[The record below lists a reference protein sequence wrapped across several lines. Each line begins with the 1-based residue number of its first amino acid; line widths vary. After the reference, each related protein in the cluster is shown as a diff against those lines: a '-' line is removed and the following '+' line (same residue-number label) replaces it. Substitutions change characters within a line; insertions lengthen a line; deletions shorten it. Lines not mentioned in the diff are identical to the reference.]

1 MHDLSKFQRMMV
13 AMDLTEM
20 DVHIIRFASM
30 VAKHFEIE
38 AVYFFHAADSSLELP
53 EEINQK
59 YGNVIAPVDETLEKE
74 MGAVVH
80 ENFQTPEGCS
90 IELEALPGNVTD
102 EVLKYS
108 QMKVVD
114 LLLLGRKD
122 RLTGTGLNSRKV
134 AKGCACSVMF
144 VPENPP
150 LELRKIL
157 ISVDY
162 SEHSKMAFEI
172 GADIQKKTGAKLL
185 SSNVYRV
192 PVGYH
197 KSGKTYEEFA
207 EIMLQ
212 NTRDE
217 CDRFFKKIELEGVD
231 YEHTYALDDDPHPA
245 DKIYKTGAEVGAD
258 MIILGSKGRSSGA
271 AFLIGSVA
279 EKLVMEDDDIPIF
292 LIKKGKENMSF
303 LEALFRL

>member
-13 AMDLTEM
+13 AMDLTDM
-20 DVHIIRFASM
+20 DVHIIKYASM
-30 VAKHFEIE
+30 IAKHFEIE

-53 EEINQK
+53 DEINQK
-59 YGNVIAPVDETLEKE
+59 YGHVIAPLDETLEKE
-74 MGAVVH
+74 MSAVVDA
-80 ENFQTPEGCS
+80 NFETPEGCTV
-90 IELEALPGNVTD
+90 ELEALPGNITD
-102 EVLKYS
+102 ELLKYS
-108 QMKVVD
+108 NMKVVD

-122 RLTGTGLNSRKV
+122 KLTGSGLNSRKV
-134 AKGCACSVMF
+134 AKGCRCSVMF
-144 VPENPP
+144 IPENPP
-150 LELRKIL
+150 LELRRVL

-172 GADIQKKTGAKLL
+172 GVDIQKKTGAKLL

-197 KSGKTYEEFA
+197 KSGKSYEEFS
-207 EIMLQ
+207 EVMLE
-212 NTRDE
+212 NTKDE
-217 CDRFFKKIELEGVD
+217 CARFFKKIELDGVD
-231 YEHTYALDDDPHPA
+231 YEHTYALDNDPHPA

-279 EKLVMEDDDIPIF
+279 EKLVIEDNDIPIF
-292 LIKKGKENMSF
+292 LLKEGKENMSF
-303 LEALFRL
+303 YRHY